1 MTETTADP
9 DQVALGRRLRET
21 REYLGL
27 SQQHVT
33 AGTGIPRTA
42 ISEIERGNRRVDS
55 LELRRLA
62 RFFRY
67 PVSYFYGEEPDQTE
81 TTAVLGR
88 VLNDLEPED
97 REQILRFAQYL
108 TFTGRTRKPGDGAP

>member
-1 MTETTADP
+1 MTDATSDP
-9 DQVALGRRLRET
+9 DQVALGQRLKEI

-42 ISEIERGNRRVDS
+42 ISEIERGHRRVDS
-55 LELRRLA
+55 LELRKLA

-67 PVSYFYGEEPDQTE
+67 PVSYFLGEEPDQTE
-81 TTAVLGR
+81 ATAVLGR
-88 VLNDLEPED
+88 VLNELAPED

-108 TFTGRTRKPGDGAP
+108 TFTGRTRRQ